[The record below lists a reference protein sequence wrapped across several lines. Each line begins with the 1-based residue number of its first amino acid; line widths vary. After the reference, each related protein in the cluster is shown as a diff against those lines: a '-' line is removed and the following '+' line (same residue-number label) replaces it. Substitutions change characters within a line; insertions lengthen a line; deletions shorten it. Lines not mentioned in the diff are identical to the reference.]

1 MNRPRALR
9 FVTLLAAI
17 PVAAIGAPAP
27 TLDLPAGTLGQAVAV
42 LGKQAGVSVAIG
54 DDGLWSQRVPAIKDR
69 GVAAALARLV
79 KASGARLV
87 GIDAVTWRIER
98 PLARRAVAYAA
109 AAPSLFAMRAAIP
122 DDTPIIVTGNRRGF
136 QFANFAGT
144 ATRLDGDDLD
154 FGGEGGSDSVIARLA
169 SVSSTHLGDGRN
181 KLFIRG
187 IADSS
192 FTGPTQA
199 TVGQYL
205 GDVPLTYNAPDPD
218 LRLYDVA
225 AVEVLEGPQ
234 GTLYGAGSLGGILRI
249 VRNPPRLGEPEAS
262 ISAGV
267 SATEHGDPSGD
278 IGGMVNLPLIK
289 DRLGLRVVGY
299 GITEGGYIDDVERRL
314 NNINRTRTAG
324 GRVALRLD
332 AGDDWLVDLGG
343 TIQSIHGDDSQ
354 YADRGRP
361 LLTHASAIAQKFDA
375 DYRLGDLVITREWDG
390 LRLASSTGIAS
401 QTLSERF
408 DAATADSDDR
418 VFDQRNHT
426 SLITNETRLW
436 RPLDNGF
443 GWTLGGSL
451 LHNRARLKRS
461 LGPLGAPAPVT
472 GVTNTIDEA
481 TLFGEAS
488 VVPITGLT
496 ITGGARLSR
505 SKLSGG
511 AEDAPQVVEAAFA
524 KTVELARASIVAS
537 RTHTRVLPSV
547 AATVDVAHGVVAFAR
562 YGEGFRPGGLSVDTD
577 YVRRFQS
584 DRVATIEAG
593 VRTGVAGKDDYDLAA
608 TVSRTRWRDIQ
619 ADFIDGNGLPTTA
632 NIGDGRIYSFAVTG
646 GWRPVT
652 GLSLDAAVIVNDS
665 KVTSPDIQSLV
676 GVALLGAALPI
687 SSSSAAF
694 SLGSPAVPMLATP
707 LRRIPNVAR
716 VTARLGIDYHTALN
730 SVLDLRIGASARY
743 TGTSR
748 LGVGPLLGEAQGNYL
763 DTSLTA
769 RVGRPDLG
777 LTLALTNL
785 ADSTGNRFALG
796 TPYQSLGA
804 DQITP
809 LRPRTVR
816 LGIDARF

>member
-1 MNRPRALR
+1 MTRPRALL
-9 FVTLLAAI
+9 FATLLAAT
-17 PVAAIGAPAP
+17 PVAAIAASAPGV
-27 TLDLPAGTLGQAVAV
+27 DLPAGTLGAAVAV
-42 LGKQAGVSVAIG
+42 LGRQAGVSVAIG
-54 DDGLWSQRVPAIKDR
+54 DDGLWGQRVPAIKER
-69 GVAAALARLV
+69 NVAAALARLTR
-79 KASGARLV
+79 ASGARLLA
-87 GIDAVTWRIER
+87 IDAVTWRIDR
-98 PLARRAVAYAA
+98 PVARRAVAS
-109 AAPSLFAMRAAIP
+109 APVVTPFAMRAAVP
-122 DDTPIIVTGNRRGF
+122 DDAPIVVTATKRGF

-144 ATRLDGDDLD
+144 GTRFDGDDLS
-154 FGGEGGSDSVIARLA
+154 FGGEGGSDSVLARLA
-169 SVSSTHLGDGRN
+169 SISSTHLGDGRN

-205 GDVPLTYNAPDPD
+205 GDVRLTYNAPDPD

-262 ISAGV
+262 VSAGV
-267 SATEHGDPSGD
+267 SATQHGDPSGD
-278 IGGMVNLPLIK
+278 VGGMVNLPLITGK
-289 DRLGLRVVGY
+289 LGLRMVGY
-299 GITEGGYIDDVERRL
+299 GITEGGYIDDVERHL

-343 TIQSIHGDDSQ
+343 TFQSIRGDDSQ

-361 LLTHASAIAQKFDA
+361 LLTHASAIAQDFDA
-375 DYRLGDLVITREWDG
+375 DYRLGDLVITKEWDG
-390 LRLASSTGIAS
+390 VRLVSSTGIAS

-408 DAATADSDDR
+408 DAATADIDDR

-426 SLITNETRLW
+426 SLITNETRLS
-436 RPLDNGF
+436 RPLAGGF

-461 LGPLGAPAPVT
+461 LGPIDAPAPVT

-488 VVPITGLT
+488 VVPLRGLT

-511 AEDAPQVVEAAFA
+511 AEDVPVVPEAFL
-524 KTVELARASIVAS
+524 KTVDLARQSIIAS
-537 RTHTRVLPSV
+537 RTHTRVLPSLS
-547 AATVDVAHGVVAFAR
+547 ATLDVMPGIVAFAR

-577 YVRRFQS
+577 FVRRFQS
-584 DRVATIEAG
+584 DRVGTIEAG
-593 VRTGVAGKDDYDLAA
+593 VRTGTAGKGDYDLAA

-646 GWRPVT
+646 GWRPVA
-652 GLSLDAAVIVNDS
+652 GLSLDAAVILNDS

-687 SSSSAAF
+687 STTAMLVSGASAA
-694 SLGSPAVPMLATP
+694 SPLVVTP

-716 VTARLGIDYHTALN
+716 VTARLGVDYKTALN
-730 SVLDLRIGASARY
+730 GTLDLRVGASARY

-763 DTSLTA
+763 DTALTA
-769 RVGRPDLG
+769 RIGRPDLG

-809 LRPRTVR
+809 LRPRTFR

>member
-1 MNRPRALR
+1 MTRPRALL
-9 FVTLLAAI
+9 FATLLAAT
-17 PVAAIGAPAP
+17 PVAAIAASAP

-42 LGKQAGVSVAIG
+42 LGRQAGISVAIG
-54 DDGLWSQRVPAIKDR
+54 DDGLWSQRVPAIKER
-69 GVAAALARLV
+69 GVAAALARLTRM
-79 KASGARLV
+79 SGARLV
-87 GIDAVTWRIER
+87 AIDAVTWRIDR
-98 PLARRAVAYAA
+98 PVVRRAIAS
-109 AAPSLFAMRAAIP
+109 APAVPTLFAMRAAVA
-122 DDTPIIVTGNRRGF
+122 DDAPIVVTATKRGF

-144 ATRLDGDDLD
+144 ATRLDGNDLS
-154 FGGEGGSDSVIARLA
+154 FGGEGGSDSVLGRLA
-169 SVSSTHLGDGRN
+169 SISSTHLGDGRN

-205 GDVPLTYNAPDPD
+205 GDVRLTYNAPDPD

-267 SATEHGDPSGD
+267 SATQHGDPSGD
-278 IGGMVNLPLIK
+278 VGGMVNLPLVK
-289 DRLGLRVVGY
+289 DKLGLRMVGY
-299 GITEGGYIDDVERRL
+299 GITEGGYIDDVERHL
-314 NNINRTRTAG
+314 DNINRTRTAG
-324 GRVALRLD
+324 GRIALRLD
-332 AGDDWLVDLGG
+332 AGDDWIVDLGG
-343 TIQSIHGDDSQ
+343 TLQSIRGDDSQ

-361 LLTHASAIAQKFDA
+361 LLTHASAIAQGFDA
-375 DYRLGDLVITREWDG
+375 DYRLGDLVVTKAWDG
-390 LRLASSTGIAS
+390 VRLVSSTGIAS
-401 QTLSERF
+401 QTLAERF
-408 DAATADSDDR
+408 DATTADIEDR

-436 RPLDNGF
+436 RPLENGF

-461 LGPLGAPAPVT
+461 LGPLDAPAPVT
-472 GVTNTIDEA
+472 GVANTIDEA

-488 VVPITGLT
+488 VVPLAGLT

-511 AEDAPQVVEAAFA
+511 VEDVPTSVEALA
-524 KTVELARASIVAS
+524 KTVELARESIVAS
-537 RTHTRVLPSV
+537 RTHTRVLPSLS
-547 AATVDVAHGVVAFAR
+547 ATLKATRAIELFAR

-577 YVRRFQS
+577 FVRRFQS

-593 VRTGVAGKDDYDLAA
+593 VRTGVTGKGDYDLAA

-646 GWRPVT
+646 GWRPMP
-652 GLSLDAAVIVNDS
+652 GLSIDAAVIVNDS

-687 SSSSAAF
+687 ASSAALADGA
-694 SLGSPAVPMLATP
+694 SAAAPMLATP

-730 SVLDLRIGASARY
+730 DTLDLRIGASARY

-763 DTSLTA
+763 DTALTA
-769 RVGRPDLG
+769 RVGRPELG

-809 LRPRTVR
+809 LRPRTLR